1 MLNHFLTSKYR
12 IVRDPS
18 TRTYKVQLKPEY
30 SFFWRDYMCDRQWL
44 FSTYE
49 GALTAAIHQEKLRK
63 GILRDEYSTEYTSDQ
78 LLNLHIKD
86 TTDA

>member
-18 TRTYKVQLKPEY
+18 TRIYKVQLKPEY
-30 SFFWRDYMCDRQWL
+30 SFFWRHYKCDRHW
-44 FSTYE
+44 FFHTYK

-63 GILRDEYSTEYTSDQ
+63 GILRDEYSDEYTSDQ
-78 LLNLHIKD
+78 LLNLCTKD